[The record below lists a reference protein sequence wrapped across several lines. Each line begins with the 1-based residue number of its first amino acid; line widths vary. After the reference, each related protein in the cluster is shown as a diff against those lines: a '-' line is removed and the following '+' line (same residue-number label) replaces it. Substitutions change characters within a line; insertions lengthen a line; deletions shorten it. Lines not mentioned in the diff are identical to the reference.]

1 MPGKKAGWLTTN
13 LERIAVRGGPAA
25 ARESANDEPAS
36 TTASQNVPSPGG
48 GRSGPVMRLLLGS
61 SVIEEGHPAGGDIVH
76 AAHERDRAVVEV
88 LRHVRA
94 SLSDGS
100 NRLAHVLLG
109 HLRDAAGVFRVAA
122 VGRLDR
128 GMDLGQQA
136 GEVTELHAV
145 DRALD
150 CAAARV
156 PEHHDELRADLDR
169 VFEAPELIIVHDVAA
184 HAHGEDV
191 ADPLV
196 EDDLDGRA

>member
-1 MPGKKAGWLTTN
+1 MGTSSFVSSEPTFPGWTGVFPSGWAHSPHGNHLASDFWLLATDSG
-13 LERIAVRGGPAA
+13 RKPVDA
-25 ARESANDEPAS
+25 AREGSSRPRMA
-36 TTASQNVPSPGG
+36 VI
-48 GRSGPVMRLLLGS
+48 GRAADTR
-61 SVIEEGHPAGGDIVH
+61 SVIEEGHPACGDVVH

-94 SLSDGS
+94 SLSDGP

-109 HLRDAAGVFRVAA
+109 HLRHAARVFRVAA
-122 VGRLDR
+122 VHRLDR

-156 PEHHDELRADLDR
+156 PEHHDELRANLDR
-169 VFEAPELIIVHDVAA
+169 VFEAPELISSSSSTDATS
-184 HAHGEDV
+184 G
-191 ADPLV
+191 
-196 EDDLDGRA
+196 